1 MRKNNC
7 YNFSIVGLGVVG
19 TAIGHLLKE
28 AGHNVV
34 AICDKSTKSL
44 NNARLYTGGKKYLSA
59 CQSVADADCVFITTP
74 DDLILKICKDISRSK
89 TIAGKFVF
97 HMSGVGGLDLLEPAK
112 KSGAFVASIH
122 PVQSFSSID
131 NAIKNIP
138 GSVFGI
144 TAEKKAEKLAKE
156 IVADLG
162 GIPFSISARQKP
174 LYHAAACFASNYLVS
189 LLYAVE
195 SIYHSV
201 GINKTNAQRAYLP
214 LVYGTLKN
222 IEKSGSIQA
231 LTGPVSRGDSGTI
244 QKHVIALKETLPQYL
259 RLYSELGLVTTE
271 IALKKGTLNSRK
283 AKIISNILKGAIDHE
298 HSK

>member
-1 MRKNNC
+1 
-7 YNFSIVGLGVVG
+7 
-19 TAIGHLLKE
+19 
-28 AGHNVV
+28 
-34 AICDKSTKSL
+34 
-44 NNARLYTGGKKYLSA
+44 
-59 CQSVADADCVFITTP
+59 
-74 DDLILKICKDISRSK
+74 
-89 TIAGKFVF
+89 
-97 HMSGVGGLDLLEPAK
+97 LESAK

-122 PVQSFSSID
+122 PVHSFSSID